1 MSSKGKGKS
10 KDLDKDQ
17 DLDQDQDK
25 RKEKRFAVNAT
36 VIITGTKSKEVVYG
50 VCWDVSE
57 TGLKVK
63 TNNPLPKDKTLQ
75 LEIDDQ
81 VTIVTAEAKA
91 AFIEEKDGSYITGL
105 KAKFETDNKL
115 DKMILKSSGILLA
128 LSIGS
133 MIGK

>member
-1 MSSKGKGKS
+1 MSSKDS
-10 KDLDKDQ
+10 
-17 DLDQDQDK
+17 DK

-36 VIITGTKSKEVVYG
+36 VVITGTKSKEVVYG

-81 VTIVTAEAKA
+81 ITIVTAEAKP

-105 KAKFETDNKL
+105 KAKFESEESLVDIILNKV
-115 DKMILKSSGILLA
+115 KS
-128 LSIGS
+128 
-133 MIGK
+133 KR